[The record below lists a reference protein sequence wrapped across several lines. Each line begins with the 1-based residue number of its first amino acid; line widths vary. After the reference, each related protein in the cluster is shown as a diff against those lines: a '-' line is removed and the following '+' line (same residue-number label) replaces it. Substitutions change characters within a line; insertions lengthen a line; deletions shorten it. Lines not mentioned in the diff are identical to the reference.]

1 MMKLDKKLL
10 KKVWYIAEPY
20 IAGYLLLI
28 SIHWL
33 ALGLEGINLFHDWFH
48 QSESYRSLT
57 LTLVLLLV
65 ILFTWWVYKLR
76 YRYLPLR
83 SLYRTL
89 ASQHAYSH
97 LILIVSTPNVKPKF
111 ASNHSFPLT
120 IDNLTLPGQSL
131 KADIDLLSANKI
143 RWNWQQ
149 LMRALLS
156 QDGSQLQCIYL
167 LGSTSPHGAGSFEWL
182 DHCKAL
188 IENYFKQVQII
199 KKEVSDFENL
209 EELVELINSIIHE
222 AKNNAIDE
230 RKIIVDVTGGQKTAS
245 IAAALVTLHNRV
257 TFQYVQTNEPYEV
270 IAYNVKFEDFPE
282 LPK

>member
-1 MMKLDKKLL
+1 MLT
-10 KKVWYIAEPY
+10 
-20 IAGYLLLI
+20 
-28 SIHWL
+28 L
-33 ALGLEGINLFHDWFH
+33 ALI
-48 QSESYRSLT
+48 
-57 LTLVLLLV
+57 LLLV
-65 ILFTWWVYKLR
+65 ILCTWWVYKLR

-83 SLYRTL
+83 SLYRI
-89 ASQHAYSH
+89 ASQHTYSH

-111 ASNHSFPLT
+111 ASNYSFPLT
-120 IDNLTLPGQSL
+120 IDNLTLAGQSL
-131 KADIDLLSANKI
+131 KEDIELLSANKI

-156 QDGSQLQCIYL
+156 QDRSQPQCVYL
-167 LGSTSPHGAGSFEWL
+167 LGSTNPHGAGSFEWL

-222 AKNNAIDE
+222 ARNNAIDE

-257 TFQYVQTNEPYEV
+257 TFQYVQTNDPYEV